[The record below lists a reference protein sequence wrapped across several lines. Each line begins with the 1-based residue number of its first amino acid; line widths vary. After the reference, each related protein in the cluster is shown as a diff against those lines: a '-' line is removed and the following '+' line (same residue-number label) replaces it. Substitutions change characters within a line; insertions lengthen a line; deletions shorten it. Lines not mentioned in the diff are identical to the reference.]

1 MSAHSNC
8 HKSPGLQT
16 LPVALVSSGRSGWKG
31 RQRGRITCWP
41 QYLWSSDLKTPTVLA
56 AGEQVVSVRR
66 GASYLGGRVSRVSIT
81 LSSTPKD
88 PRKGLWRFGA
98 TSIKYKRYK
107 IFTFKKIYQLR
118 GIRLSGG
125 FVLPLNGLGCTI
137 FFLCE
142 SFVLLLVN
150 RLFLG
155 LRRSWNSL
163 KENLNIWKLF
173 LPSNVNTEDQW
184 TFSDTTNF

>member
-41 QYLWSSDLKTPTVLA
+41 QYVWSSDLKTPTVLA

-150 RLFLG
+150 RAFPGSSKILEQPEREF
-155 LRRSWNSL
+155 
-163 KENLNIWKLF
+163 KYMK
-173 LPSNVNTEDQW
+173 
-184 TFSDTTNF
+184 TFSPLEC